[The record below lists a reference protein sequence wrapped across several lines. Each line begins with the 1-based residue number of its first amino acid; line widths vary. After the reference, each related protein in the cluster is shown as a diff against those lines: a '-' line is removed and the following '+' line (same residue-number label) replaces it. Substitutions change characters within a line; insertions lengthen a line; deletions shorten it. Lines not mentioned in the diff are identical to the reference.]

1 MKNMILLLIGTYF
14 IFAFCIWDLNVSN
27 WEDIERILMV
37 LLGTFIGGYLEINDD
52 KDDKQDAI

>member
-1 MKNMILLLIGTYF
+1 MKNIILSLIGTYF

-37 LLGTFIGGYLEINDD
+37 LLGAFIGGYLEMNDN
-52 KDDKQDAI
+52 KGFKNK